1 MITLI
6 FTCETA
12 QSILSFFYPM
22 EEFIV
27 ANDFHGYKYTQDG
40 IFIFTCYCSPS
51 IIQTEKCST
60 DDNIHVIVSPG
71 NH

>member
-27 ANDFHGYKYTQDG
+27 ANDFHGYKYTG
-40 IFIFTCYCSPS
+40 WYIYLHMLLFPLYHS
-51 IIQTEKCST
+51 
-60 DDNIHVIVSPG
+60 N
-71 NH
+71 